1 MATLDNLKRREEDGK
16 VERGDFE
23 QALIDTA
30 TSSGN
35 GWNGTFAM
43 VTLGVMYL
51 AHSIDN
57 VAIAIRVHAGVVQD
71 KKSE

>member
-1 MATLDNLKRREEDGK
+1 MATLNNLERREDGK
-16 VERGDFE
+16 VERAQFE
-23 QALIDTA
+23 KSLIDAA

-57 VAIAIRVHAGVVQD
+57 VAIAIRVHAGVIQD